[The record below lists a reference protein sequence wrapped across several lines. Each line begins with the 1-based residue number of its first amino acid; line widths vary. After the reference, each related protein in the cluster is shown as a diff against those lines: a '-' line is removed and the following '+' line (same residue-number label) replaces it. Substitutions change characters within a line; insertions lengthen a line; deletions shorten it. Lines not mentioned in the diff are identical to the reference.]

1 MTKETEKTTTLKAA
15 ICEFKKKDIAILK
28 DKDNPFY
35 KSKYADL
42 SSILGAVEAEL
53 ANEGLIITSGIKYH
67 DTHLVLETTLEHK
80 DSSEKITS
88 IFPVFGT
95 KPQELGS
102 SVTYARR
109 YNIQSLLNLAAEDDD
124 GNATQKSEPV
134 KKPVDV
140 NALFKDLL
148 ENVVQKAVTLDA
160 LGSNWKVRGADIAK
174 LERLSPELFT
184 RLVEYKDD
192 RKEQFT
198 NTQPPAE

>member
-1 MTKETEKTTTLKAA
+1 MTKETEKNTTLKTA

-42 SSILGAVEAEL
+42 SSILGAVEAEM
-53 ANEGLIITSGIKYH
+53 AKEGLLITSVTKYH
-67 DTHLVLETTLEHK
+67 EASLVLETTLEHK
-80 DSSEKITS
+80 DSDEKIVS
-88 IFPVFGT
+88 VFPVFGS
-95 KPQELGS
+95 KPQEIGS

-124 GNATQKSEPV
+124 GNATQKAEPV

-148 ENVVQKAVTLDA
+148 ENVVQKAQTEEAMD
-160 LGSNWKVRGADIAK
+160 SNWKVRSADIAK
-174 LERLSPELFT
+174 LKANSEQLYNS
-184 RLVEYKDD
+184 LVEYGKQ
-192 RKEQFT
+192 RKQQI
-198 NTQPPAE
+198 TQPQAE